1 MTKALK
7 LMTLGFKFYNSE
19 ESYKILLYNNNILLI
34 DISSI
39 TLNIVHLIFYK
50 Y

>member
-1 MTKALK
+1 
-7 LMTLGFKFYNSE
+7 MTLGFKFYNSDK
-19 ESYKILLYNNNILLI
+19 SYKIILYNNNMLLI

-39 TLNIVHLIFYK
+39 TLGTVHLIFYK